1 MSRSPVTA
9 RSVGTPTSSMS
20 PMSLTSTMAST
31 SPMSLTSA
39 PSPTSAMSLTSV
51 VDELEH
57 HADVVGEQ
65 LAIRAPAGSGHG
77 DVTFAELDRW
87 ANAIAAE
94 LLALRGDGAEPVPL
108 LICSPAR
115 MLAAQ
120 LGALKAGKF
129 FIAINPFEPAAR
141 VAQLLGDLGAPLAI
155 CDRLGVQLVAEGT
168 KALLV
173 DELLVRRS
181 GAARPRLAVDE
192 ERLAYVAYTSGSTGL
207 PRGIAHSRE
216 HLAHNI
222 ARHALLGIGCLDC
235 VTLISS
241 DGFVSA
247 ISNSY
252 LALMNGATLAPYS
265 FRDSGVDGLLTWLA
279 AKGVTVL
286 YGFPSFL
293 RQLAGVAEE
302 GRSYPR
308 LRLVYLGGESVLS
321 SDLALARRL
330 FPMAALSLGL
340 NSTETGL
347 VCAQVYP
354 RRAVLP
360 DPVPV
365 GRPVVDVEVVL
376 HGEPGVIEVRSA
388 FTRPLLW
395 RAAGSEELAK
405 EISPGRFA
413 FEMRDL
419 GRGGADGQLF
429 HAGRVEGLVKIRG
442 FRVEL
447 AEVEAAIAAVEGV
460 SEVAVVAAG
469 AEAATELVAFAVT
482 RRPELDARAIRSA
495 VAEALPAA
503 MIPAAVQVSGEALPR
518 TRNGKVD
525 RRALAARAGELL
537 PAGCVQLLPISP
549 GAGEAA
555 LADRDQLAERLVAI
569 ARAVTGAARVALDD
583 NFFLLGGTS
592 ISALRMVSQLR
603 AELGVPLPLGAVFDS
618 PTVGAL
624 AEAVLKLRSAGAGGG
639 GGASPTSREI
649 RELMELQRPVR
660 GMSIAERRRQLD
672 RAERSFAGDAPSAPG
687 AADEPALIDAGGVV
701 AEWVIGRGGPQQPVV
716 LFFHGG
722 GYTVGSRRSHRHLAA
737 AVGRAAGAAV
747 LLVEYRLAPEHPFPA
762 ALDDA
767 LAAARWLRAQGS
779 MPIVFAGDSAGGGI
793 VMATLLRLR
802 DAGEELPAAA
812 VCLSPWVDL
821 RCASSSYERLAARDP
836 MLAPEELREMARGYL
851 GGADARDPLASPV
864 LADLRGLP
872 PLLVQVGSEEILLED
887 ARALAAAARRDGVDV
902 TLEEWPDMVHVWH
915 WFFPVL
921 AEGQQ
926 AIEAI
931 GEFARRSLAVAA
943 DTGPAPGA
951 EVRRGPAS
959 LTQVAHVLG
968 VSSDADRGL
977 LSWAY
982 QLNGRLNVAALAGAF
997 DDVVQ
1002 RHEILRTRFRR
1013 ERGRWF
1019 QVVTPFCPGVLK
1031 VIDLSG
1037 QPKAEA
1043 LDAAVAQIE
1052 ATYRALSAP
1061 DDPRLIAFLYTIE
1074 PKTSVLALFVGDSL
1088 VDSDSGPLV
1097 AAELSR
1103 AYARRAGQP
1112 EDPSLPVAASA
1123 SYLDY
1128 VTAHP
1133 LDGYAAQRARAH
1145 WERLARTTPPPSAWP
1160 LVAAAGREATVYSAF
1175 QVTPEDWADV
1185 SRSIQAMATTAYL
1198 FVLASFQ
1205 IALARVV
1212 GLEHFLL
1219 HSTVSDRSDA
1229 ATERMIGNF
1238 HSPVRIELRVEAGD
1252 RFRDVVQ
1259 RTARAVRDAV
1269 THCVVP
1275 PISEPVPAVR
1285 FHMFDFHEGPTFA
1298 GIRRRRF
1305 RLHSASRAPLRLNSI
1320 RGPNGRQDFALTSST
1335 ASQEL
1340 LAELAHALRAV
1351 LAAAVADP
1359 DGAVAALDVRGEP
1372 R

>member
-1 MSRSPVTA
+1 MSRPPVTA
-9 RSVGTPTSSMS
+9 RSVGGPT
-20 PMSLTSTMAST
+20 SLTSS
-31 SPMSLTSA
+31 
-39 PSPTSAMSLTSV
+39 MSLTSV

-77 DVTFAELDRW
+77 DVTFAELDAW
-87 ANAIAAE
+87 ANAVAAE
-94 LLALRGDGAEPVPL
+94 LLARRGDGAEPVPL

-155 CDRLGVQLVAEGT
+155 CDRLGVQLVAEGKT
-168 KALLV
+168 ALLV
-173 DELLVRRS
+173 DELLARRR

-207 PRGIAHSRE
+207 PRGIAHSRK

-265 FRDSGVDGLLTWLA
+265 FRDAGVDGLLPWLA

-293 RQLAGVAEE
+293 RQLAGAAAE

-354 RRAVLP
+354 RRALLP
-360 DPVPV
+360 DPLPV
-365 GRPVVDVEVVL
+365 GRPVMDVEVVL
-376 HGEPGVIEVRSA
+376 HGEPGVIEVRSE

-419 GRGGADGQLF
+419 GRAAADGQLL

-469 AEAATELVAFAVT
+469 EESASELVAFAVT
-482 RRPELDARAIRSA
+482 WRAELDARAIRSA

-503 MIPAAVQVSGEALPR
+503 MIPAAVQVSDAPLPR

-537 PAGCVQLLPISP
+537 PARCVELLPLP
-549 GAGEAA
+549 ALGPNGEGGAA
-555 LADRDQLAERLVAI
+555 LADRDQLAARLVAI
-569 ARAVTGAARVALDD
+569 ARAVTGAAQVELGD

-592 ISALRMVSQLR
+592 ISALRMVSQIR
-603 AELGVPLPLGAVFDS
+603 AELGVPLPLGALFDS

-624 AEAVLKLRSAGAGGG
+624 AEAVGKLRRAGAGGG

-672 RAERSFAGDAPSAPG
+672 RAERSFAGDAPGAPD
-687 AADEPALIDAGGVV
+687 AAGEPALIDAGGVE
-701 AEWVIGRGGPQQPVV
+701 AEWVIARVAPAQPVV

-779 MPIVFAGDSAGGGI
+779 MPLVFAGDSAGGGI

-802 DAGEELPAAA
+802 DAGEALPAAA

-872 PLLVQVGSEEILLED
+872 PLLVQVGSEEILLDD
-887 ARALAAAARRDGVDV
+887 ARALAEAARRDGVDV

-931 GEFARRSLAVAA
+931 GEFARRSLAVVEEAE
-943 DTGPAPGA
+943 TGPAIGA

-982 QLNGRLNVAALAGAF
+982 QLNGRLNVAALAGAI

-1019 QVVTPFCPGVLK
+1019 QVVTPFSPGVMK

-1037 QPKAEA
+1037 PPKAEA

-1052 ATYRALSAP
+1052 ATYRSLSAP
-1061 DDPRLIAFLYTIE
+1061 DDPRLAAFLYTIE

-1103 AYARRAGQP
+1103 AYALRAGQP
-1112 EDPSLPVAASA
+1112 EDPSLPVAARA
-1123 SYLDY
+1123 SYLDH

-1160 LVAAAGREATVYSAF
+1160 LVAPAGREATVHSAF
-1175 QVTPEDWADV
+1175 QVTPEDWAEV

-1359 DGAVAALDVRGEP
+1359 DGAVAALDLRGEP